1 MRNLIRAFSV
11 IGLLQLSG
19 CGLLPSRALP
29 IEAWVVDAETKQPL
43 ENVIVRVQWRRYTS
57 NGLHQTGSAPFI
69 IEETVTDSNGR
80 FYFPEW
86 EQRVP
91 NGILTSSLSWSSPGL
106 IFVKEGYKVL
116 VESNVLGV
124 ARDDKPSALKSRWHG
139 KVIPLAKPKDQK
151 EYEEDILWLGN
162 SDVHHIINL
171 GCMWENIPRTLAFL
185 FKEKKRLLQQ
195 NVSNRPKHDTYEI
208 RNLRDMAHLNN
219 VMKATKDIFSCANP
233 ETFLKEYLQ

>member
-11 IGLLQLSG
+11 IGLLLLSG

-43 ENVIVRVQWRRYTS
+43 EGVIVRVQWDKYF
-57 NGLHQTGSAPFI
+57 GSIEIMGSSPFI

-91 NGILTSSLSWSSPGL
+91 GGILTSSLDWASPDL
-106 IFVKEGYKVL
+106 IFIKEGYKVL
-116 VESNVLGV
+116 RNSNTSGV
-124 ARDDKPSALKSRWHG
+124 ARDDKPSALKSRWN
-139 KVIPLAKPKDQK
+139 KKIIPLHKPKTLK
-151 EYEEDILWLGN
+151 EYEEDIYWLGN
-162 SDVHHIINL
+162 HDVHHIINL

-195 NVSNRPKHDTYEI
+195 DVSSRSKHDINKLKSI
-208 RNLRDMAHLNN
+208 R
-219 VMKATKDIFSCANP
+219 DIDYLKRARITDVTCANP